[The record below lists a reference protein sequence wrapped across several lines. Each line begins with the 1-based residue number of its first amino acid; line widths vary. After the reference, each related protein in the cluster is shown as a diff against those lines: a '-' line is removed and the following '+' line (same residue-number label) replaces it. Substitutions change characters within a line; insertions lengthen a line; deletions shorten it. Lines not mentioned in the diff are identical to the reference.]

1 MKIKHTLSI
10 LTAAMTLS
18 FSALA
23 DDSFYL
29 GTIYSTVRA
38 ADESVDKSTSNISN
52 LGLQAGYSFNQ
63 HFALEGRYFYALNRS
78 SSLPQHQ
85 SQIYAKASYPLN
97 DTFSIYA
104 LAGVN
109 FAKEYSAS
117 SQTKGYFSGGAG
129 VSYTFTDKL
138 KGSLEYVSLA
148 HSKFYKGNAVNIGL
162 SYCF

>member
-1 MKIKHTLSI
+1 MPKQAIHS
-10 LTAAMTLS
+10 MTL
-18 FSALA
+18 
-23 DDSFYL
+23 
-29 GTIYSTVRA
+29 
-38 ADESVDKSTSNISN
+38 
-52 LGLQAGYSFNQ
+52 
-63 HFALEGRYFYALNRS
+63 
-78 SSLPQHQ
+78 
-85 SQIYAKASYPLN
+85 
-97 DTFSIYA
+97 FSIYA